1 MARTKPSTAHL
12 ALVRALKEHGLKATP
27 TQVERWQQNGW
38 LPKPSAWFE
47 PDSPTI
53 QPHILHRAMHLAITA
68 RQGRGMGWIGWHLW
82 AADAT
87 PDSAQRLRT
96 ALVASLKRPLAR
108 AGVDKIPT
116 GNSDRAF
123 QARRAVAA
131 RMLRNRRLPQR
142 DLDETLRAHAA
153 EAGLELPRSP
163 GALPNVF
170 HQALVDAG
178 ARLLLGGADDLG
190 IEELLEALERAMPD
204 HTETIERMRETH
216 RQAELDGT
224 DLLAQSPW
232 AQGIPG
238 MVRTIETADDRDLC
252 RAVHTCTLAT
262 GALHELMRRSSDEPE
277 ILTRL
282 AGDVMWQRWAVVGGI
297 TPEGAPGLA
306 AVALNTVQYLT
317 EPDWAAELGRYMS
330 LMHALDVVYPTHS
343 GTRGGGMEA

>member
-1 MARTKPSTAHL
+1 M
-12 ALVRALKEHGLKATP
+12 
-27 TQVERWQQNGW
+27 ERWQQNSW

-53 QPHILHRAMHLAITA
+53 QPHILRRALHLAITA

-87 PDSAQRLRT
+87 PDGAQRLRT
-96 ALVASLKRPLAR
+96 DLVASLKRPLAR

-123 QARRAVAA
+123 KARRAAA
-131 RMLRNRRLPQR
+131 TRMLRNRRLPRR

-170 HQALVDAG
+170 HRALMDPG
-178 ARLLLGGADDLG
+178 ARLLLGGAADLG
-190 IEELLEALERAMPD
+190 SEELLEALEQAMPN
-204 HTETIERMRETH
+204 HTEMIERMREEH
-216 RQAELDGT
+216 RQAELAGT

-232 AQGIPG
+232 AQGLPG
-238 MVRTIETADDRDLC
+238 MVRTVETADDRNLC
-252 RAVHTCTLAT
+252 HAVHTCTLAT
-262 GALHELMRRSSDEPE
+262 GALHDLLRRSSAEPQ
-277 ILTRL
+277 ILALLT
-282 AGDVMWQRWAVVGGI
+282 GDVMWRQWAVSGGI

-306 AVALNTVQYLT
+306 AVALINTVQYLT

-330 LMHALDVVYPTHS
+330 LMHALDVAYPAHP
-343 GTRGGGMEA
+343 GTLGGGMEV

>member
-12 ALVRALKEHGLKATP
+12 ALVRALKEHGFKATP
-27 TQVERWQQNGW
+27 TQVERWQQNSW

-53 QPHILHRAMHLAITA
+53 QPHILHQALHLAITA

-82 AADAT
+82 AANAT
-87 PDSAQRLRT
+87 TDSAQRLRT
-96 ALVASLKRPLAR
+96 DLVASLKRPLAR

-123 QARRAVAA
+123 KARQAAA
-131 RMLRNRRLPQR
+131 TKVLGKRRLPRR

-170 HQALVDAG
+170 HRALMNAG
-178 ARLLLGGADDLG
+178 ARLLLGGAADLG
-190 IEELLEALERAMPD
+190 SEELLGALEQAMPN
-204 HTETIERMRETH
+204 HTEMIERMREEC
-216 RQAELDGT
+216 RQAELAGT

-232 AQGIPG
+232 AQGLPG
-238 MVRTIETADDRDLC
+238 MVRTVETADDRDLC
-252 RAVHTCTLAT
+252 HAVHTCTLAT
-262 GALHELMRRSSDEPE
+262 GALHDLLRRSSVEPE
-277 ILTRL
+277 IFAPLT
-282 AGDVMWQRWAVVGGI
+282 GDVMWREWAVSGGI

-317 EPDWAAELGRYMS
+317 GL
-330 LMHALDVVYPTHS
+330 LHA
-343 GTRGGGMEA
+343 

>member
-12 ALVRALKEHGLKATP
+12 VLVRALKEHGLKATP
-27 TQVERWQQNGW
+27 TQVERWQQNSW

-53 QPHILHRAMHLAITA
+53 QPHILRRALHLAITA

-82 AADAT
+82 AANAT

-96 ALVASLKRPLAR
+96 DLVASLKRPLAR

-123 QARRAVAA
+123 KARQAAA
-131 RMLRNRRLPQR
+131 TRMLRNRRLPRR

-170 HQALVDAG
+170 HRALMDSG
-178 ARLLLGGADDLG
+178 ARLLLGGAADLG
-190 IEELLEALERAMPD
+190 SEELLEALEQAMPN
-204 HTETIERMRETH
+204 HTKMIERMREEH
-216 RQAELDGT
+216 RQAELAGT

-232 AQGIPG
+232 AQGLSG

-252 RAVHTCTLAT
+252 HAVHTCTLAT
-262 GALHELMRRSSDEPE
+262 GALHDLLRRSSAEPE
-277 ILTRL
+277 ILALLT
-282 AGDVMWQRWAVVGGI
+282 GDVMWRQWAVSGGI

-330 LMHALDVVYPTHS
+330 LMHALDVAYPAHP
-343 GTRGGGMEA
+343 GTLGGGMEV